1 MLGQF
6 QRLLVGAQDV
16 VAKAEEEQREGAR
29 LRRGPSPAAESL
41 TQHRDFVQVDP
52 MHGEGEVGPEEDRD
66 LSRQLLDRRGVV
78 LGGIVVGTKDREGR
92 VADFLVLRQ
101 VLGIEAV
108 LHHGLVEVVGAG
120 QVLEVEPGGRDDVEP
135 GEPLAL
141 DDAMEGHAAVA
152 NDSRAR

>member
-1 MLGQF
+1 MLALCHWSYT
-6 QRLLVGAQDV
+6 RKEPTMNAPMNAPILV
-16 VAKAEEEQREGAR
+16 
-29 LRRGPSPAAESL
+29 P
-41 TQHRDFVQVDP
+41 
-52 MHGEGEVGPEEDRD
+52 
-66 LSRQLLDRRGVV
+66 LDGS
-78 LGGIVVGTKDREGR
+78 
-92 VADFLVLRQ
+92 

-120 QVLEVEPGGRDDVEP
+120 QVLEVEAGGRDDVEP